1 MNTTFSFNRLGLL
14 LKRFFVENSQ
24 KELTFWAISLVIFML
39 IHNPA
44 GVGMFIMISGFVF
57 ASRMF
62 NSFGYTPGGMHYLLI
77 PATHLEKLV
86 TGIILSTFYFLVCIL
101 ACYFV
106 GGTIGTHLGNLIFST
121 DNAVHFQLFET
132 ADAMNNISPTYDSSY
147 IDMFMSFAIVQSIF
161 LLGSVYFKKNIIGK
175 TMLSIIA
182 FGVVIGL
189 LELLLLKLN
198 FDTTSLNNQN
208 INISL
213 LNTESMFPGANLL
226 GEIIKYATA
235 PFFWVVS
242 YFRLTEKEV

>member
-1 MNTTFSFNRLGLL
+1 MNTTFSFNRLSLL

-39 IHNPA
+39 MQNPV
-44 GVGMFIMISGFVF
+44 GVGMFITISGFIF

-86 TGIILSTFYFLVCIL
+86 TGILLSVFYFLICIL

-106 GGTIGTHLGNLIFST
+106 GGTLGTHLGNLIFGT
-121 DNAVHFQLFET
+121 DNSIHFQLFENQSMM
-132 ADAMNNISPTYDSSY
+132 DSEYKNIAE
-147 IDMFMSFAIVQSIF
+147 IVNMFVSFVIVQSIF

-175 TMLSIIA
+175 TMLAIIGL
-182 FGVVIGL
+182 GVVLVI
-189 LELLLLKLN
+189 LEVILFKLN
-198 FDTTSLNNQN
+198 FDVTNLKSQN
-208 INISL
+208 INIQL
-213 LNTESMFPGANLL
+213 LNPESMFPGSDIV

-235 PFFWVVS
+235 PFLWVVS

>member
-39 IHNPA
+39 IQNPA

-147 IDMFMSFAIVQSIF
+147 IDMFISFAIVQSIF
-161 LLGSVYFKKNIIGK
+161 LLGSVYFTKNIIGK
-175 TMLSIIA
+175 TMLSIIV
-182 FGVVIGL
+182 FVIVLGL
-189 LELLLLKLN
+189 LELLLDK
-198 FDTTSLNNQN
+198 F
-208 INISL
+208 INGASGL
-213 LNTESMFPGANLL
+213 HTYTYHFQLFNPNPMFPGSDIL
-226 GEIIKYATA
+226 GEILKYATA

>member
-1 MNTTFSFNRLGLL
+1 MNTTFSFDRLGLL

-39 IHNPA
+39 IQNPA
-44 GVGMFIMISGFVF
+44 GVGMFISISGFVF

-106 GGTIGTHLGNLIFST
+106 GGSIGTELGNLIFGT
-121 DNAVHFQLFET
+121 NNNIHYQLFENQS
-132 ADAMNNISPTYDSSY
+132 MLGSEYKSMPEMIN
-147 IDMFMSFAIVQSIF
+147 MLVSFVIIQSVF

-175 TMLSIIA
+175 TMLTIIGLGIIIA
-182 FGVVIGL
+182 ILEVIL
-189 LELLLLKLN
+189 FKLN
-198 FDTTSLNNQN
+198 FDSTSLLSQN
-208 INISL
+208 INIQL
-213 LNTESMFPGANLL
+213 FDTESMFPGSDIA
-226 GEIIKYATA
+226 GQIIKYATA